1 VTQTSDYTSL
11 QSFRNEPGAR
21 PTVTPNRDEIHRQL
35 RAADTEQR
43 GALPRFVRAL
53 RRSSDPDSNTSA
65 AEQGALLG
73 VPHSRRGFLRLGG
86 ITVAAS
92 AVLVACGSPDSDT
105 TIIRTGPTPG
115 ESSATPPRLE
125 PSTELST
132 TLLLTAGSI
141 EALAIAA
148 YDAALS
154 NNWLGDTTLNS
165 VARLFRDQH
174 AEHLD
179 AVSAATRQLGE
190 TPYTDPN
197 PFLFDNVV
205 APAVDSIT
213 ALEPEDQQLAT
224 LELAYTLEDVAAQT
238 YTSAGGLFNSAELR
252 QAGMSIGAV
261 EARHVSVLLSVLGEP
276 AAPFAFGR
284 TINAVDEDAFI
295 TTDGPVTP
303 SQSDEETA
311 S

>member
-1 VTQTSDYTSL
+1 
-11 QSFRNEPGAR
+11 
-21 PTVTPNRDEIHRQL
+21 VTPNRDEIRRQM
-35 RAADTEQR
+35 RAADAEQR
-43 GALPRFVRAL
+43 GALPRFARAL
-53 RRSSDPDSNTSA
+53 RRTSDPDSGTPA

-86 ITVAAS
+86 LTVAAS
-92 AVLVACGSPDSDT
+92 AVLVACGSSDSET
-105 TIIRTGPTPG
+105 GLIRTGTMPG
-115 ESSATPPRLE
+115 ESTATPPKLE
-125 PSTELST
+125 PSAELNT
-132 TLLLTAGSI
+132 TLLLTASSL

-148 YDAALS
+148 YEAALE
-154 NNWLGDTTLNS
+154 NNWLDDSTLNS

-174 AEHLD
+174 SEHL
-179 AVSAATRQLGE
+179 ALVVSATEALGV
-190 TPYTDPN
+190 TPYTEPN

-224 LELAYTLEDVAAQT
+224 MELAYTLEDVAAQT
-238 YTSAGGLFNSAELR
+238 YTSAGGLFDSAELR

-261 EARHVSVLLSVLGEP
+261 EARHVSVLLSALGEP

-295 TTDGPVTP
+295 TEDGPATTTSAP
-303 SQSDEETA
+303 E
-311 S
+311 

>member
-1 VTQTSDYTSL
+1 VS
-11 QSFRNEPGAR
+11 
-21 PTVTPNRDEIHRQL
+21 PNRDEIRRQL
-35 RAADTEQR
+35 RAADAEQR
-43 GALPRFVRAL
+43 GALARFSRSV
-53 RRSSDPDSNTSA
+53 RRSSDPGSKTATVDQA
-65 AEQGALLG
+65 ALLG

-92 AVLVACGSPDSDT
+92 AVLVACGSPGSDEAV
-105 TIIRTGPTPG
+105 IRTGTMPD
-115 ESSATPPRLE
+115 ESTATPPTQE
-125 PSTELST
+125 PSAEFNV
-132 TLLLTAGSI
+132 TLLLTAGSL

-154 NNWLGDTTLNS
+154 NNWLGDSTLNS

-174 AEHLD
+174 TEHLEV
-179 AVSAATRQLGE
+179 VSAATRSLGE
-190 TPYTDPN
+190 TPYTEPN

-238 YTSAGGLFNSAELR
+238 YTSAGGLFDSAELR

-261 EARHVSVLLSVLGEP
+261 EARHLSVLLSVLGEP

-284 TINAVDEDAFI
+284 TINAVDEEAFI

-303 SQSDEETA
+303 SSAPE
-311 S
+311 

>member
-1 VTQTSDYTSL
+1 M
-11 QSFRNEPGAR
+11 
-21 PTVTPNRDEIHRQL
+21 TPNRDEIRRQL
-35 RAADTEQR
+35 RAADAEQR
-43 GALPRFVRAL
+43 GLLPRFTRAL
-53 RRSSDPDSNTSA
+53 RRSSDPGSNTPA
-65 AEQGALLG
+65 VEQAALLG

-92 AVLVACGSPDSDT
+92 AVLVACGSSDT
-105 TIIRTGPTPG
+105 ETAITRTGVMPG
-115 ESSATPPRLE
+115 ESTATPPTLE
-125 PSTELST
+125 PSAELNT

-141 EALAIAA
+141 EALAVAA

-174 AEHLD
+174 TEHLE
-179 AVSAATRQLGE
+179 AVSAATRSLGE
-190 TPYTDPN
+190 TPYTEPN

-205 APAVDSIT
+205 GPAVDSIT
-213 ALEPEDQQLAT
+213 GLEPEDQQLAT

-238 YTSAGGLFNSAELR
+238 YTSAGGLFNNAELR

-284 TINAVDEDAFI
+284 TINAVSEAAFI

-303 SQSDEETA
+303 SQPAGEA
-311 S
+311 AG